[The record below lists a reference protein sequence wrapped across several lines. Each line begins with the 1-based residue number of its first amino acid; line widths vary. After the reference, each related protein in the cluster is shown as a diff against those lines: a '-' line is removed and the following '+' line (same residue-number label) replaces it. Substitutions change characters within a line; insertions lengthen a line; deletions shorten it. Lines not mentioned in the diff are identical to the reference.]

1 MTGCGSRR
9 QVVLGAGASLL
20 ALGLARA
27 VRAREAMGQALDDP
41 LARLLGQAL
50 PPQVRALLPGEV
62 TGLAEIVSGV
72 MGLEREASAGALPL
86 SPLSVREDAL
96 PADADMLYQLA
107 LPRLVAL
114 VDRAERVDPAFAE
127 RAGDLLARLHA
138 TQHIVA
144 EALGGLRLPALVAPG
159 KGPLRLD
166 GEPGEAAAP
175 PILDFPGAETP
186 EPAPTAAPAP
196 PPLPPISRSLK
207 FPDLAEEYRARFA
220 ALEVKPQ
227 HLDSANWHLTMMRQ
241 SKKRYV
247 RVGELNGVPWYF
259 IAAIHGLEASFNF
272 RAHMHNGD
280 YPLSQRTRQVPSGR
294 PTVWLPPS
302 DWEASA
308 TDALRLMGFAGA
320 KDWSLPRI
328 LYRLEAYNG
337 FGYRKLGRASPY
349 LWSFS
354 NLYDRGKFIADGRFS
369 ATARSQQC
377 GAAVMLKVLANAGEV
392 ELA

>member
-1 MTGCGSRR
+1 MSR
-9 QVVLGAGASLL
+9 G
-20 ALGLARA
+20 ARA
-27 VRAREAMGQALDDP
+27 SQPLDDP
-41 LARLLGQAL
+41 LTRLLGQAL

-72 MGLEREASAGALPL
+72 LELEREASARALPL

-127 RAGDLLARLHA
+127 RAGELLARLHG

-144 EALGGLRLPALVAPG
+144 EALGGLRLPAIVPVG

-166 GEPGEAAAP
+166 GEPTDTAAP
-175 PILDFPGAETP
+175 PTLDFPGTQAP

-196 PPLPPISRSLK
+196 PLPPISRSLK
-207 FPDLAEEYRARFA
+207 YPDLAEEYRARFA

-227 HLDSANWHLTMMRQ
+227 HIES
-241 SKKRYV
+241 
-247 RVGELNGVPWYF
+247 
-259 IAAIHGLEASFNF
+259 SFNF
-272 RAHMHNGD
+272 RAHMHDGD

-294 PTVWLPPS
+294 PMVWLPPS

-337 FGYRKLGRASPY
+337 FGYRKLGRATPY

-369 ATARSQQC
+369 AAARSQQC

-392 ELA
+392 EFA

>member
-1 MTGCGSRR
+1 MAAQGSRR
-9 QVVLGAGASLL
+9 QALLGAGASLL
-20 ALGLARA
+20 ALGLPRA
-27 VRAREAMGQALDDP
+27 AHASQPLDDP

-62 TGLAEIVSGV
+62 TGLADIVGGV
-72 MGLEREASAGALPL
+72 LDLEKEATARALPL

-114 VDRAERVDPAFAE
+114 VDRAERADPALAE
-127 RAGDLLARLHA
+127 RAGGLLAQLHG
-138 TQHIVA
+138 TQHVVA
-144 EALGGLRLPALVAPG
+144 EALGGLRLPAIPQVG

-166 GEPGEAAAP
+166 GEPGGAAAP
-175 PILDFPGAETP
+175 SLDFPGAEPP

-207 FPDLAEEYRARFA
+207 YPDIAEDYRARFA
-220 ALEVKPQ
+220 ALEIKPQ
-227 HLDSANWHLTMMRQ
+227 HLESANWHLTMMRQ
-241 SKKRYV
+241 SRKRYAH
-247 RVGELNGVPWYF
+247 VGELNGVPWYF

-272 RAHMHNGD
+272 RSHLHNGD

-308 TDALRLMGFAGA
+308 TDALRLLGFSGA
-320 KDWSLPRI
+320 KDWSLPRM

-337 FGYRKLGRASPY
+337 FGYRKLGRATPY

-354 NLYDRGKFIADGRFS
+354 NLYERGKFVADGRFS